1 MNFRRTVTIA
11 LTIAAG
17 TTSVYLATLTNPTQP
32 QKDLGRTTNQ
42 IFLIGSQSLLKG
54 KDDDRHN
61 KK

>member
-1 MNFRRTVTIA
+1 MDNLYRKIVIA

-32 QKDLGRTTNQ
+32 QKDLGRTSNQ
-42 IFLIGSQSLLKG
+42 IFLLGIRSLH
-54 KDDDRHN
+54 KDDDR